1 MLGPVFTADL
11 RSHSRRPRVILLRI
25 TFLILLLCLFMLC
38 YASLP
43 MYFGKKQATIL
54 SDYASR
60 FVNLYMIGQF
70 IFLLIIGPAYV
81 AGAIAEEKQRGTLD
95 YLFASNLTN
104 YEIVIGKYFSRLA
117 LLFQFV
123 LAGLPILALVHL
135 IGGVSLELM
144 FGMLMGTTGCL
155 ASLTALTLLISVY
168 SKNSRKALM
177 VTALVAFILGCVWY
191 LLLLLRN
198 STLLYSWFDSQ
209 VAPLVNNVLT
219 HSLLLNPVYV
229 SLLLRDELGKTGSIE
244 GLPIKWYGVCLLQH
258 LVLSALLL
266 LIAIFTLRRRYHQQV
281 EKTVSRNRLVHAY
294 HKPPVWEDY
303 PLYWKE
309 RYVSGSAWK
318 WSAILLWWKQLS
330 PPVKL
335 FIFLGI
341 ISLVWILVIACF
353 HVYVVARGNWL
364 YGTPVF
370 VICLIHFSLLV
381 VGYLAAILRTASSVA
396 VEKDRDTWDTLLASP
411 VSIQDIL
418 LSRIYAGWLSARWY
432 FVSSMIILIGF
443 YILSPNPRSA
453 YSSFGEPYGR
463 SYLPLISYIVSNA
476 GFLGFTIVLSA
487 FFSLSSNSSI
497 RNVLSA
503 LTVMIMLNLLPLI
516 ANTFFGRSNSVEN
529 LVAILMFLTDPRS
542 IPVIVGLGLLAIFC
556 VIAYYKM
563 PRLRWLYDAVKW
575 MGNMMALNAVLLL
588 LMSGFTF
595 AFGGYISFERMV
607 LFVAPLMLDWAV
619 LTEFL
624 LSPGGYRFGYDSNSQ
639 SVALFQFSSGVL
651 FVLMGLL
658 LYWIS
663 IWRLQMKSERIDHS
677 RLAMRHVRNAGKQLS
692 SVKK

>member
-11 RSHSRRPRVILLRI
+11 RSHSRRPRVFLLRI

-104 YEIVIGKYFSRLA
+104 YEIIIGKYFSRLV

-123 LAGLPILALVHL
+123 LAGLPVLALVHL
-135 IGGVSLELM
+135 IGGVSLEFM

-168 SKNSRKALM
+168 SRNSRQALIL
-177 VTALVAFILGCVWY
+177 TALVAFILGCLWF

-209 VAPLVNNVLT
+209 YAPILNEILT

-229 SLLLRDELGKTGSIE
+229 SMLLRDELSKTGSIE
-244 GLPIKWYGVCLLQH
+244 GLPIEWYGICLLEH
-258 LVLSALLL
+258 LLLSAFLLL
-266 LIAIFTLRRRYHQQV
+266 LAIYSIRRRFHRQV
-281 EKTVSRNRLVHAY
+281 EKTVSRNRLVRAY
-294 HKPPVWEDY
+294 HKPQVWDDF

-318 WSAILLWWKQLS
+318 WSALLLWWKYLS
-330 PPVKL
+330 PPMKL
-335 FIFLGI
+335 LMLVGFIT
-341 ISLVWILVIACF
+341 SAWILVFACL
-353 HVYVVARGNWL
+353 HVYVVLRGNWL

-381 VGYLAAILRTASSVA
+381 VGNLAAILRTASSVA

-418 LSRIYAGWLSARWY
+418 LSRIYAGWLSARGY
-432 FVSSMIILIGF
+432 FVISMIILIGF
-443 YILSPNPRSA
+443 YILSPNPRNA

-463 SYLPLISYIVSNA
+463 SFLPLISYIVSNS
-476 GFLGFTIVLSA
+476 GFLGFAIVLAS

-497 RNVLSA
+497 RNVLST
-503 LTVMIMLNLLPLI
+503 LTVMVMLNLLPLV
-516 ANTFFGRSNSVEN
+516 ANTFFGRSNSVES

-542 IPVIVGLGLLAIFC
+542 IPVIVSLGLLAIFC

-588 LMSGFTF
+588 LLSGFTF

-607 LFVAPLMLDWAV
+607 LFVAPLMLDWTV

-624 LSPGGYRFGYDSNSQ
+624 LSPGGYRLGYDSNSQ
-639 SVALFQFSSGVL
+639 SVALFQFSSSVL
-651 FVLMGLL
+651 FVLVGLL
-658 LYWIS
+658 LYWIC
-663 IWRLQMKSERIDHS
+663 IWRLQLKSERIEHS
-677 RLAMRHVRNAGKQLS
+677 RLARRHNHSQLK
-692 SVKK
+692 VYE